1 MPAPPAYEFS
11 SQPRPVKTRPHNKQQ
26 FRQDVVGS
34 SSGNGN
40 GNAGGR
46 YDPFF
51 PINIHHDPR
60 VARGNTFAGDRRDA
74 PPSGEPGQK
83 TVTKKNRKRLG
94 QSRSRGSSS
103 SSFFDTRAS
112 QPVLREELDLSR
124 YLIEPGDTAAR
135 PEREADTQTD
145 DFQERPQTPDF
156 VPKKTGVDAW
166 TQIEVSDKLF
176 NFEAEVQPMLAVLV
190 GKTLEQARIEVE
202 REHEL
207 LCIREAATAL
217 VHQRAEEAQQVLE
230 LKEAAVEAEKKKEEL
245 RRRQRE
251 EANRRRLAKEK
262 VACLQLVR
270 QVLPL
275 SLDRA
280 FEQLSAKSWETQ
292 SVQQVKKVFLPWLF
306 GRVAADLGQRS
317 SVLDA
322 LDSLLESVD
331 EAAETARNQRIQDR
345 DREAEARREAARVAR
360 ERIIRLFVPG
370 EVVGGEEG
378 ERLGP
383 VAVKAG
389 ETVKA
394 AEAKVASWLAKER
407 ETEELEVPQGG
418 FLGGY
423 LREARR
429 KGGGR
434 RVGQGSMLLDL
445 QAMLGAPSDEIV
457 LRSDFGGTQ

>member
-1 MPAPPAYEFS
+1 MGCLVKCAFS
-11 SQPRPVKTRPHNKQQ
+11 
-26 FRQDVVGS
+26 DVRTCIV
-34 SSGNGN
+34 
-40 GNAGGR
+40 
-46 YDPFF
+46 
-51 PINIHHDPR
+51 
-60 VARGNTFAGDRRDA
+60 
-74 PPSGEPGQK
+74 PG
-83 TVTKKNRKRLG
+83 
-94 QSRSRGSSS
+94 
-103 SSFFDTRAS
+103 
-112 QPVLREELDLSR
+112 
-124 YLIEPGDTAAR
+124 YLVEPGDTAAR

-176 NFEAEVQPMLAVLV
+176 DFEAEVQPMLAVLV
-190 GKTLEQARIEVE
+190 GK
-202 REHEL
+202 
-207 LCIREAATAL
+207 
-217 VHQRAEEAQQVLE
+217 VLE
-230 LKEAAVEAEKKKEEL
+230 LKQAAVEAEKKKEEL

-251 EANRRRLAKEK
+251 EANHRRLAKEK

-280 FEQLSAKSWETQ
+280 FEQLSAKSWQTQ
-292 SVQQVKKVFLPWLF
+292 SVQQIKKVFLPWLF

-322 LDSLLESVD
+322 LGSLLESVD
-331 EAAETARNQRIQDR
+331 ETAETARIQRIQDR
-345 DREAEARREAARVAR
+345 DREAETRREAAREAR
-360 ERIIRLFVPG
+360 ERVIRLFVPG

-394 AEAKVASWLAKER
+394 AEAKVASWLAIER
-407 ETEELEVPQGG
+407 ETEELEIPQGG

-445 QAMLGAPSDEIV
+445 QAMLGAPSDEVV
-457 LRSDFGGTQ
+457 LRSNFEGTQ

>member
-1 MPAPPAYEFS
+1 MPAPPAHEFS
-11 SQPRPVKTRPHNKQQ
+11 SQPRPVKTRPHKKQQ
-26 FRQDVVGS
+26 LRQHVLVGS
-34 SSGNGN
+34 GGSGKGN
-40 GNAGGR
+40 TGAR
-46 YDPFF
+46 HDPFF

-74 PPSGEPGQK
+74 PPSAEPGPK
-83 TVTKKNRKRLG
+83 TVAKKSRKHLG
-94 QSRSRGSSS
+94 QSRSRGSS

-124 YLIEPGDTAAR
+124 YLVEPGGAAAR

-176 NFEAEVQPMLAVLV
+176 DFEAEVQPMLAVLV

-207 LCIREAATAL
+207 LFIREAATAL

-230 LKEAAVEAEKKKEEL
+230 LKQAAVEAEKKKEEL

-280 FEQLSAKSWETQ
+280 FEQLSVKSWETQ
-292 SVQQVKKVFLPWLF
+292 SVQQIKKVFLPWLF
-306 GRVAADLGQRS
+306 GRVAADVGQRS

-322 LDSLLESVD
+322 LDSVLESVD
-331 EAAETARNQRIQDR
+331 ETAETARIQRIQDR
-345 DREAEARREAARVAR
+345 DREAETRREAAREAR
-360 ERIIRLFVPG
+360 ERVIRLFVPG
-370 EVVGGEEG
+370 EMVGGEEG

-429 KGGGR
+429 NGGGR
-434 RVGQGSMLLDL
+434 RVGQESMLLDL
-445 QAMLGAPSDEIV
+445 QAMLGAPRDEVV
-457 LRSDFGGTQ
+457 LRSNFEGTQ

>member
-11 SQPRPVKTRPHNKQQ
+11 SHPRPVKTRPHSKQQ
-26 FRQDVVGS
+26 SRRDVVGS
-34 SSGNGN
+34 GGNGN
-40 GNAGGR
+40 GNAGAR

-74 PPSGEPGQK
+74 QPSAEPGPK
-83 TVTKKNRKRLG
+83 TVAKKSRKRLG

-103 SSFFDTRAS
+103 SFFDTRAR

-124 YLIEPGDTAAR
+124 YLVEPGDTAAR

-176 NFEAEVQPMLAVLV
+176 DFEAEVQPMLAVLV
-190 GKTLEQARIEVE
+190 GKTLEQARMEVE

-207 LCIREAATAL
+207 LCIRDAATAL
-217 VHQRAEEAQQVLE
+217 VHQRAEEVQQVLE
-230 LKEAAVEAEKKKEEL
+230 LKQAAVEAEKKKEEL

-292 SVQQVKKVFLPWLF
+292 SVQQIKKVFLPWLF
-306 GRVAADLGQRS
+306 GRVAADVGQRS
-317 SVLDA
+317 SVLDT

-331 EAAETARNQRIQDR
+331 ETAETARNQRIQDR

-360 ERIIRLFVPG
+360 EWVIRLFVPG

-445 QAMLGAPSDEIV
+445 QAMLGAPSDEVV
-457 LRSDFGGTQ
+457 LRSNFEGTQ